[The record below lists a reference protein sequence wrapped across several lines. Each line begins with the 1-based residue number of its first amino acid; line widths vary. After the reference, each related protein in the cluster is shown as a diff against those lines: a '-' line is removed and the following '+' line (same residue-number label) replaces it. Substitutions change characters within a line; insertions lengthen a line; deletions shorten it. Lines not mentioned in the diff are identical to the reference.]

1 MTVSRFQYHAPETL
15 EEAVK
20 LLADKGEGAHLLAGG
35 TDLLMKIRHGLLK
48 PKTVIGLKRIKGL
61 DTITFGPK
69 TGLTIGA
76 TALLGQVAAHRDIQ
90 RRYPAIAHAA
100 RETAN
105 IQIRNMGTVVGNLC
119 NAAPSADNAPVL
131 MAMGAEAVLLSVG
144 GERRL
149 PLTEFFKGPGL
160 TAMLPSEILIRINV
174 PPPPP
179 RSCSSYQHISARGK
193 VDISAVGVGVF
204 ILLKGGQCQDIR
216 IVMGAVAPIPMRA
229 LKAERMIRGKTL
241 NRALLKEVGLH
252 ASKEAK
258 PISDMRATADYRRKM
273 VAVLTRRAVRE
284 AAERAHKQ

>member
-1 MTVSRFQYHAPETL
+1 
-15 EEAVK
+15 
-20 LLADKGEGAHLLAGG
+20 
-35 TDLLMKIRHGLLK
+35 
-48 PKTVIGLKRIKGL
+48 
-61 DTITFGPK
+61 
-69 TGLTIGA
+69 
-76 TALLGQVAAHRDIQ
+76 
-90 RRYPAIAHAA
+90 
-100 RETAN
+100 
-105 IQIRNMGTVVGNLC
+105 
-119 NAAPSADNAPVL
+119 

-179 RSCSSYQHISARGK
+179 RSGASYQHISARGK